1 MQAQNSKN
9 VSFSDID
16 VENGMCNI
24 RRMGI
29 LTEARKAAGL
39 TQEELAEKV
48 GATRITIVR
57 LEKKDSISRKWAE
70 KLSPILDVPIANFL
84 LGTSADSNQVV
95 ISPNSP
101 LKPTELTI
109 ANLPVVGKVAAGYWR
124 SCDYQDDIDQFPL
137 MPSIMNS
144 HYPAESQFIIVV
156 EGESLNQTAPNGS
169 FLHCAKLLEAGI
181 DPNNLEDG
189 QLVIVQRTRQQFGE
203 FEMTAKRIRK
213 NGDWEL
219 WPESDRPEFQEPFR
233 IADFQ
238 GESDETIEII
248 AIVVAIIKKP

>member
-144 HYPAESQFIIVV
+144 HYPAESQFIIEV

>member
-1 MQAQNSKN
+1 MKN
-9 VSFSDID
+9 ATFLVVDDSTMPCEPCGMSFL
-16 VENGMCNI
+16 
-24 RRMGI
+24 R
-29 LTEARKAAGL
+29 EAREAKGL
-39 TQEELAEKV
+39 TQEELAEKA
-48 GATRITIVR
+48 GTTRMNIYR
-57 LEKKDSISRKWAE
+57 LEKKDGVSKKWAE
-70 KLSPILDVPIANFL
+70 KLSPILGVPVAGL
-84 LGTSADSNQVV
+84 MLGTSADSNQVV
-95 ISPNSP
+95 ISPHSP

-144 HYPAESQFIIVV
+144 QYPAGSQFIIEV